1 MKAKNFV
8 VLLVAIFAL
17 AITSLG
23 NVSAAYANINSIE
36 INDVR
41 VSGGSNENFV
51 GMAGDTL
58 EVRVTFTASDDVED
72 VRIRA
77 ELSGARDYSA
87 VTERFDVVDGGVY
100 TKRMTVRV
108 PSNIDPDEPIDLD
121 ITITSRNDGEG
132 DSETI
137 SLIAQRESYLVEILD
152 VEANSKVV
160 AGETLTL
167 DVVLKNR
174 GRHFAEDTFVKVKI
188 PALGIEERAYFG
200 DLSDVDQPI
209 VDGHEDRLDK
219 EDSAA
224 RRIALAIPSN
234 AKPGVYTVEVEAYNA
249 DSITTVTKKVAVVGS
264 GDDSMVVSPAKSKT
278 FKAGETASYTLT
290 LVNSGNKVKVYT
302 VTTDAPSGLVVNTE
316 TPVLAIPA
324 GATDTVK
331 VDATATKAGVY
342 DFTVTV
348 QSGGELVSKES
359 FIANVEKGGVGS
371 ASLGGNTT
379 VLLTVILA
387 IIFIVLL
394 VVLIVLLTRKPERQR
409 EVGESYY

>member
-1 MKAKNFV
+1 MKTEKFV

-17 AITSLG
+17 AIASLG
-23 NVSAAYANINSIE
+23 NVSAYADIRSVE
-36 INDVR
+36 INDVS
-41 VSGGSNENFV
+41 VSQNSVNNFV

-58 EVRVTFTASDDVED
+58 NVRVTFAATDNVAD

-77 ELSGARDYSA
+77 EISGARDYSA
-87 VTERFDVVDGGVY
+87 VTERFDVVSGGIY
-100 TKRMTVRV
+100 TKHMTVRV
-108 PSNIDPDEPIDLD
+108 PSNIDPDEALDLD
-121 ITITSRNDGEG
+121 ISVTSRNNGEG

-137 SLIAQRESYLVEILD
+137 SLLAQRESYLVEILD
-152 VEANSKVV
+152 VDADSRVV
-160 AGETLTL
+160 SGETLSL

-174 GRHFAEDTFVKVKI
+174 GRHFAEDTFVRARI

-200 DLSDVDQPI
+200 DLSAVDQPI
-209 VDGHEDRLDK
+209 IDGHEDRLDK

-224 RRIALAIPSN
+224 RRILLRIPSN
-234 AKPGVYTVEVEAYNA
+234 AKPGVYTIEVEAYNA
-249 DSITTVTKKVAVVGS
+249 DSTTTVTKKVAVVGS
-264 GDDSMVVSPAKSKT
+264 GDESMVVSPAKSKT
-278 FKAGETASYTLT
+278 FRAGGSAEYSLT

-302 VTTDAPSGLVVNTE
+302 VTIDAPSGLVANTNS
-316 TPVLAIPA
+316 PILAIPA
-324 GATDTVK
+324 GSTDTVK
-331 VDATATKAGVY
+331 VDVSAAKAGVY

-348 QSGGELVSKES
+348 QSDGELVSKES
-359 FIANVEKGGVGS
+359 FIANVEKSGVGGTTI
-371 ASLGGNTT
+371 GGNTT